1 MEPISIALALA
12 EATGLTDKIGS
23 MIAGKNGQEVADRVV
38 DVAKLVTG
46 MHDGKA
52 ALAEVQANPSTKLRL
67 EEALIDREVELQR
80 IAQADR
86 ADARS
91 LQVETLKANRGWLSE
106 NFLYLMT
113 FLLLVFAFGFA
124 SAVTFIELSPT
135 GERYAD
141 LIMTG
146 LVAGLVGGV
155 VRFFYGGGGRSQP
168 PQLGGK
174 RMQDFGDYGR

>member
-1 MEPISIALALA
+1 MESISIALALA

-23 MIAGKNGQEVADRVV
+23 LIAGDKGEAVAGRVV

-46 MHDGKA
+46 QPDGMQALDQVKA
-52 ALAEVQANPSTKLRL
+52 DNDQKVRL

-155 VRFFYGGGGRSQP
+155 VRFFYGGGGRSQQ

-174 RMQDFGDYGR
+174 RLQDFGDYDR

>member
-12 EATGLTDKIGS
+12 EATGLTDKIGRL
-23 MIAGKNGQEVADRVV
+23 IAGDKGAAVADRVV

-46 MHDGKA
+46 QPSAMKA
-52 ALAEVQANPSTKLRL
+52 LDQVKNDPAHRIKL
-67 EEALIDREVELQR
+67 EEALIDREVELER
-80 IAQADR
+80 IAQVDR

-91 LQVETLKANRGWLSE
+91 LQAETLRANRGWLSE

-113 FLLLVFAFGFA
+113 FMLLVFAFGFA
-124 SAVTFIELSPT
+124 AAVTFIELSPT

-146 LVAGLVGGV
+146 LIAGLVGGV
-155 VRFFYGGGGRSQP
+155 TRFFYGGRGGGQQ
-168 PQLGGK
+168 PQLDDK
-174 RMQDFGDYGR
+174 RLRDFGDYGK

>member
-1 MEPISIALALA
+1 MEPISIALGLA
-12 EATGLTDKIGS
+12 QATGLADKIGS
-23 MIAGKNGQEVADRVV
+23 LIAGKNGQEVADRVV
-38 DVAKLVTG
+38 DVAKLITG
-46 MHDGKA
+46 MPDGKA
-52 ALAEVQANPSTKLRL
+52 ALEEVQADPDAKMRL

-113 FLLLVFAFGFA
+113 FLLLLFAFGFA

-155 VRFFYGGGGRSQP
+155 VRFFYGSGGRSQP

-174 RMQDFGDYGR
+174 QLRDLGDYGR